1 VGDRVERARLKAER
15 LGAKSIATEFNRLY
29 YETRVWRTTT
39 WLGIPIQKA
48 PTDLWA
54 YQEIIHQVRPSV
66 IVETGTLHGGSAH
79 YLAGICQ
86 LAGRGRI
93 VSVDIAAV
101 AQPPHPL
108 VTYVDGSSTAPDV
121 VEQVRRHVEG
131 EDAVLVILDSDHSKS
146 HVLDELRIYGDLV
159 TPGSYLIVEDTNLN
173 GNPVSVAHG
182 PGPAEALDEF
192 LASDSRFRVDD
203 RPERLLLTFNPRGYL
218 LRQ

>member
-1 VGDRVERARLKAER
+1 MRDRLERARLRAER
-15 LGAKSIATEFNRLY
+15 LAAKPIATEFHRLY

-48 PTDLWA
+48 PTDLLA
-54 YQEIIHQVRPSV
+54 YQEIVHRVRPGV

-79 YLAGICQ
+79 YLAGLCQ
-86 LAGRGRI
+86 LVGHGRV
-93 VSVDIAAV
+93 VSVDIAAE

-121 VEQVRRHVEG
+121 VDQVRRHVEG

-159 TPGSYLIVEDTNLN
+159 TPGSYMIVEDTNVN
-173 GNPVSVAHG
+173 GHPVNVAHG
-182 PGPAEALDEF
+182 PGPMEAVEEF
-192 LASDSRFRVDD
+192 LATDRRFRVDD
-203 RPERLLLTFNPRGYL
+203 WPERLLLTFNPRGYL

>member
-1 VGDRVERARLKAER
+1 VRNLLERVRLRAER
-15 LGAKSIATEFNRLY
+15 LATRAIATEFHRLY

-54 YQEIIHQVRPSV
+54 YQEIVHRVRPGV
-66 IVETGTLHGGSAH
+66 IVETGTLHGGSAN
-79 YLAGICQ
+79 YLASLCQ
-86 LAGRGRI
+86 LVGRGRV
-93 VSVDIAAV
+93 VSVDIAAE

-121 VEQVRRHVEG
+121 VDQVRRQVDG
-131 EDAVLVILDSDHSKS
+131 EDAVLVILDSDHSRS
-146 HVLDELRIYGDLV
+146 HVLAEMRAYGELV
-159 TPGSYLIVEDTNLN
+159 TPGSYLIVEDTNVN
-173 GNPVSVAHG
+173 GHPVNARHG
-182 PGPAEALDEF
+182 PGPMEAVDEF

-203 RPERLLLTFNPRGYL
+203 WPARLLLTFNPRGYL